1 MANSGFARSSRLLEK
16 QSELKIALAE
26 YEQLKTTYTPN
37 VVITA
42 TPNYTNISTPN
53 NKNAISNV
61 NPPPGISP
69 GEDFGQYWKSIR
81 DNTPDGSKSIQT
93 CINSASYDPRVFK
106 TVVYTGND
114 NTSTDWNKKCY
125 ALLYNAPS
133 DAVYNTDASG
143 YTTSTPNLG
152 YTKLGIANA
161 DIPTKNQNEEKAAK
175 IFDLENRINLLTQDI
190 IAIAPSAIGTSLSEL
205 TKGVTAASE
214 INERINN
221 FMKTGAVDI
230 CNNLITIEKRQN
242 RINVY
247 DDINS
252 QIHLKIHKYRFFIYF
267 IIALLLVIGLLSY
280 LSNLTITEQ
289 IQSITSLIK
298 GTWWANWS
306 VVTFVIVL
314 LILSSF
320 GWDMRG
326 NIMMIF
332 RYITDIRFWTGEL
345 WWIGIT
351 FLLLLVIY
359 LYRTFKT
366 FFTSITPDSMN
377 NLSQ

>member
-1 MANSGFARSSRLLEK
+1 MASSGFAGSSRLLEK

-26 YEQLKTTYTPN
+26 YERLKTTYTPN
-37 VVITA
+37 VLT
-42 TPNYTNISTPN
+42 TGPSNYTNIS

-69 GEDFGQYWKSIR
+69 GEDFGQYWKSIT
-81 DNTPDGSKSIQT
+81 DNSATKTVDT
-93 CINSASYDPRVFK
+93 CITAASYDPRVFK
-106 TVVYTGND
+106 KVVYTGD
-114 NTSTDWNKKCY
+114 ANTSTDWNKKCY

-133 DAVYNTDASG
+133 DAVYDTTATG
-143 YTTSTPNLG
+143 YTTTTPNIG

-161 DIPTKNQNEEKAAK
+161 DIPTKTRNEEQAAK
-175 IFDLENRINLLTQDI
+175 IYDLENRINLLTQDI
-190 IAIAPSAIGTSLSEL
+190 IAIAPSAIGTSLSDL

-214 INERINN
+214 LNAKISE
-221 FMKTGAVDI
+221 FMNTGANDI

-289 IQSITSLIK
+289 IESITSLIK

-326 NIMMIF
+326 NIMMIY

-351 FLLLLVIY
+351 FLLLIVIY

-366 FFTSITPDSMN
+366 FFTSITPDSMKD
-377 NLSQ
+377 LSL